1 MSRIVHICV
10 PQAWEEAQRL
20 GQYRA
25 DSLDGEGF
33 IHCSTWEQ
41 VSGVMGRL
49 YADVEELLL
58 LNIDPAKVT
67 AEIRWEAADGDDYP
81 HIYGPLNLDAVVET
95 IPFELDMFGVHRRKF
110 RGGEG

>member
-1 MSRIVHICV
+1 MSQLVHICL
-10 PQAWEEAQRL
+10 PQAWDAAQRL

-41 VSGVMGRL
+41 IPGVMSRF

-58 LNIDPAKVT
+58 LRIEPAKVE
-67 AEIRWEAADGDDYP
+67 AEIRWEAVEGEEYP

-95 IPFELDMFGVHRRKF
+95 IPFELDVFGVHRRKF
-110 RGGEG
+110 GVK